1 MSNPRIP
8 AHYIRQSSMA
18 NARQANPVVFRV
30 LNFDGDLGTSKWVDA
45 LAVYNGI
52 ITKLQAE
59 PNTSND
65 EANAIVDP
73 VKDDLQNKINDALTN
88 TYVAPDIPLPDL
100 TQYRGVTGYQLRP
113 LKSPTA
119 YPIIEDAM
127 KALNTTFRAA
137 FNGRTRYTT
146 FVF

>member
-1 MSNPRIP
+1 
-8 AHYIRQSSMA
+8 MA

-30 LNFDGDLGTSKWVDA
+30 LNVDGGLGTSKWVDA

-73 VKDDLQNKINDALTN
+73 VKDDLQNKINDAL
-88 TYVAPDIPLPDL
+88 YCGRLAVVGG
-100 TQYRGVTGYQLRP
+100 RG
-113 LKSPTA
+113 
-119 YPIIEDAM
+119 
-127 KALNTTFRAA
+127 
-137 FNGRTRYTT
+137 
-146 FVF
+146 